1 MNEFKPK
8 FISNTERGYIGETRL
23 RKRIC
28 KKARANI
35 TKYAQIADAKWCCK

>member
-1 MNEFKPK
+1 MNQFKPE
-8 FISNTERGYIGETRL
+8 FILNTGRRYIGETRL

-35 TKYAQIADAKWCCK
+35 NLRMSS